1 MTIQEIFEAVVN
13 VETEITQREPGDP
26 DLSLT
31 ISRIG
36 ELQRELERVRGG
48 MGPLIPDAASPP
60 STDEVT
66 AARLDKTLSNL
77 MSAAQSKAEVD

>member
-26 DLSLT
+26 QLSQT
-31 ISRIG
+31 IARVG
-36 ELQRELERVRGG
+36 ELQRELDRVRGG
-48 MGPLIPDAASPP
+48 MGPLIPDASSPP
-60 STDEVT
+60 SAEEKT
-66 AARLDKTLSNL
+66 AAELDKTLCNL